1 MDKERTKENA
11 RRTPGKLRKKKDRPA
26 GKAGRCGQSIT
37 QRIEFFY
44 CLFMIPNQR
53 TGRKSDRIPAGDRR
67 DCSPW
72 LIPRP
77 GRETPSPSPRR
88 RSSRRNA
95 QKNTRG
101 RVPLPSVSGAA
112 AGCQQKRP
120 WRRGTGSMV
129 ALCLFG
135 REFVHHDSK
144 TPSRGSQRH
153 VKRPVNARKRTPCPP
168 WARW

>member
-26 GKAGRCGQSIT
+26 GKAGRRGQSIT

-44 CLFMIPNQR
+44 CLFMIANSR
-53 TGRKSDRIPAGDRR
+53 TGRKPDRIPAGDRR

-72 LIPRP
+72 LMFGP

-88 RSSRRNA
+88 RSFRRHCTE
-95 QKNTRG
+95 KHMG
-101 RVPLPSVSGAA
+101 REPLPSVSGAA
-112 AGCQQKRP
+112 AGCQQKR
-120 WRRGTGSMV
+120 RRRLGTGSTV
-129 ALCLFG
+129 PLYPFG

-144 TPSRGSQRH
+144 TP
-153 VKRPVNARKRTPCPP
+153 
-168 WARW
+168 